1 MSDTLLQL
9 NSNSL
14 SGTLASL
21 RYRKNPSSSGLKMSS
36 ACPLP
41 PERRKQTL
49 GEVNWFSD
57 QNSGTIPWPSTFGN
71 IKCWLTSHHRRLKM
85 PSKKADNRGSF
96 TTMPS
101 IRD

>member
-14 SGTLASL
+14 SGTLACL

-41 PERRKQTL
+41 PERKKQPL

-57 QNSGTIPWPSTFGN
+57 QNSGKIQGQSASGDR
-71 IKCWLTSHHRRLKM
+71 KC
-85 PSKKADNRGSF
+85 
-96 TTMPS
+96 
-101 IRD
+101 